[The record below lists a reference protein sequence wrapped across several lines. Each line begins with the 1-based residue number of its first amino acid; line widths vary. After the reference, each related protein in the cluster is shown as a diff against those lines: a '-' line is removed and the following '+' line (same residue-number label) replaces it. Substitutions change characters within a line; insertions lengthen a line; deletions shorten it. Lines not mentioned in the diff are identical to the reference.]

1 MLPLPLAGSRPPLSV
16 SHTLQTGLLGQRGGV
31 NTCPPPAQMAELLGA
46 SEQKGGALCS
56 SVSPEPRPDPALH
69 TPDKGRPQSK
79 HARDKRHVK
88 AFTAAKSG
96 ATLESVRANGCS
108 HCGHFLPVEIR
119 TSYHMRGECKTLY
132 NSMQE
137 AQRV

>member
-1 MLPLPLAGSRPPLSV
+1 
-16 SHTLQTGLLGQRGGV
+16 
-31 NTCPPPAQMAELLGA
+31 MAELLGA

-56 SVSPEPRPDPALH
+56 SVSPEPCPDPALH

-79 HARDKRHVK
+79 HDRDKRHVK
-88 AFTAAKSG
+88 AVTAAKSG
-96 ATLESVRANGCS
+96 TTLQSVRASGSS

-119 TSYHMRGECKTLY
+119 TSYHTRGECKTLY

-137 AQRV
+137 GQRV